1 MEQQDN
7 RIHFRKTLHFK
18 MIMVLLF
25 LGIIFLGALLCI
37 YEMSCRRFEEELT
50 YHSDTLTEQ
59 ICRNVDVSLKEL
71 SEDTVPLT
79 LTNERFGPLLIQMED
94 GDGRNGLFLRARVHY
109 YLDEILSMNDDINW
123 VAVIDSCE
131 EAYLARRV
139 SMPAGS
145 VPVKTELTKLYLE
158 NEENLGA
165 RPGNTVWIS
174 STNPEGIILM
184 RSIFDF
190 YTMRFCGCIMAE
202 VQDTSIREIFNDIDS
217 TKIGYFTI
225 YDRNGEPLYSTS
237 PAQAE
242 EAYDGNNG
250 TEKRGSI
257 LQTEYPISRVKLKLV
272 HVVDLKEKNRR
283 FSDLLYL
290 ISVVGVFAFGAA
302 ILLLWLLFGKM
313 AKKLKVLLE
322 NLHRISRGE
331 FELEPV
337 LFARGDELD
346 VLALS
351 IQEMSV
357 RIKGLMEQVVKNQE
371 LQQKNRYALLEAR
384 YHELQAQVNP
394 HFLFNILQSIN
405 GIAQIN
411 GDKQVSRLI
420 CMLSKFFRGN
430 VDRRNTS
437 CELSEELEYA
447 ENYMEL
453 YREIYPDRLNIRW
466 EVDDAFMRV
475 RIPTYILQPIVENSL
490 VHGMEPMIGTCTI
503 RISVYEEE
511 DKLVISVWDNG
522 GGIDPDKLCELK
534 EGKGV
539 SKRVGIRNV
548 QDRIR
553 MFYGE
558 EYGLSIDSEYHHYTE
573 VRIMLPLL

>member
-1 MEQQDN
+1 M
-7 RIHFRKTLHFK
+7 
-18 MIMVLLF
+18 
-25 LGIIFLGALLCI
+25 
-37 YEMSCRRFEEELT
+37 
-50 YHSDTLTEQ
+50 
-59 ICRNVDVSLKEL
+59 
-71 SEDTVPLT
+71 
-79 LTNERFGPLLIQMED
+79 
-94 GDGRNGLFLRARVHY
+94 
-109 YLDEILSMNDDINW
+109 
-123 VAVIDSCE
+123 
-131 EAYLARRV
+131 
-139 SMPAGS
+139 
-145 VPVKTELTKLYLE
+145 
-158 NEENLGA
+158 
-165 RPGNTVWIS
+165 
-174 STNPEGIILM
+174 
-184 RSIFDF
+184 
-190 YTMRFCGCIMAE
+190 
-202 VQDTSIREIFNDIDS
+202 
-217 TKIGYFTI
+217 
-225 YDRNGEPLYSTS
+225 
-237 PAQAE
+237 
-242 EAYDGNNG
+242 
-250 TEKRGSI
+250 
-257 LQTEYPISRVKLKLV
+257 
-272 HVVDLKEKNRR
+272 VDLKEKNRR

-466 EVDDAFMRV
+466 EVDDAFM
-475 RIPTYILQPIVENSL
+475 LSL
-490 VHGMEPMIGTCTI
+490 IHI
-503 RISVYEEE
+503 
-511 DKLVISVWDNG
+511 
-522 GGIDPDKLCELK
+522 
-534 EGKGV
+534 
-539 SKRVGIRNV
+539 
-548 QDRIR
+548 
-553 MFYGE
+553 
-558 EYGLSIDSEYHHYTE
+558 
-573 VRIMLPLL
+573 